1 MLKIIKKVRSNSK
14 FVNTIVLFLLAS
26 LIIIYFLPTQGSFRY
41 EYQKGRPWQHEDLI
55 APFDFAIYKTNLE
68 IKTERDSALQT
79 FHPYFVI
86 DKEIGQ
92 KNITR
97 FKKKFEVSYNDLL
110 KKRIKEF
117 RNKSTNDSL
126 KSTISEYALNLL
138 LFIYEKGVANLTQAE
153 VANAI
158 NGKKAIVILKD
169 NIASNSMLDE
179 VFTEKSAYKYILKS
193 LDKVPLKNSLEAMVL
208 NDLHLYDFIE
218 ENLFYDVEKSTK
230 AKNNILDNISLTE
243 GMVQANERIIS
254 KGDLVHNQNYK
265 VLESLRK
272 EYQSYVG
279 SSRSIYWINL
289 GKGTMV
295 FIIMSVLYLF
305 LLHFRPEMVTCYRK
319 TIFVLLLIVLLIVAT
334 SLVQR
339 FSNLSIYLIPFVM
352 VTIVIQSFFDS
363 RVAFFVH
370 IATTMLGGFLAPN
383 GFEFIFLQFIA
394 GAISIFSLS
403 QIYRRGQM
411 FLSVGLVVLS
421 YTITYTALSIMK
433 EGEFVIDNPYYY
445 AYFAINGLLLLAS
458 YPLIFLFEKLFGFI
472 SDATLLELSDT
483 NHKALRNLSEKAP
496 GTFQHVMQVANLA
509 EEAIREIG
517 GNPLLMRVGALYH
530 DIGKIGAPAFFI
542 ENQSGGINPHE
553 KLTYE
558 QSAETIINHVIY
570 GLALG
575 KKYKLPQVIL
585 DFIETHHGNSVVR
598 YFYTQNVNKFGE
610 EKTDISKFSYP
621 GPSPFSKETAVLM
634 MADAVEAASRT
645 LKAYNETTIDKLVE
659 TIITGQIDDN
669 QFINAD
675 ITFSDITKIK
685 EVFKNKL
692 QNIYHARIEYPKLK
706 NRKKSN
712 QS

>member
-1 MLKIIKKVRSNSK
+1 MLKFFKKIRNNSK
-14 FVNTIVLFLLAS
+14 WVNTIPLFLFAS
-26 LIIIYFLPTQGSFRY
+26 LIIIYFLPTQSSFRY

-55 APFDFAIYKTNLE
+55 APFDFAIYKTDLE
-68 IKTERDSALQT
+68 IKAERDSALQT
-79 FHPYFVI
+79 FYPYFVI
-86 DKEIGQ
+86 DKGIEQ
-92 KNITR
+92 KNIMK
-97 FKKKFEVSYNDLL
+97 FKENFENSYNEWIKKRTKKFST
-110 KKRIKEF
+110 KKL
-117 RNKSTNDSL
+117 NDSL
-126 KSTISEYALNLL
+126 KNKISDYSLNLL
-138 LFIYEKGVANLTQAE
+138 RFIYEKGIANFTPPD

-158 NGKKAIVILKD
+158 SNKKALVILKD
-169 NIASNSMLDE
+169 NVATNSMLSE
-179 VFTEKSAYKYILKS
+179 VFTQKTAYRYIQKS
-193 LDKVPLKNSLEAMVL
+193 LEKATANNSLEAMII
-208 NDLHLYDFIE
+208 NDLHLYDFIQ
-218 ENLFYDVEKSTK
+218 ENLFYDAEKSIK
-230 AKNNILDNISLTE
+230 AKNNILNNISLTE
-243 GMVQANERIIS
+243 GMIQANERIIS

-272 EYQSYVG
+272 EYKSYLG
-279 SSRSIYWINL
+279 SSRSVYWIYL
-289 GKGTMV
+289 GQGIMV

-305 LLHFRPEMVTCYRK
+305 LLHFRPEIATCYRK
-319 TIFVLLLIVLLIVAT
+319 TTFVLLLIVLLIVST

-339 FSNLSIYLIPFVM
+339 YSSLSIYLIPFVM

-421 YTITYTALSIMK
+421 YALTYTALSIMK
-433 EGEFVIDNPYYY
+433 EGGLEIDNPNYY

-458 YPLIFLFEKLFGFI
+458 YPLIFLFEKLFGLI

-509 EEAIREIG
+509 EDAIREIG

-542 ENQSGGINPHE
+542 ENQAGGINPHE

-570 GLALG
+570 GLELG

-585 DFIETHHGNSVVR
+585 DFIATHHGNSVVR

-610 EKTDISKFSYP
+610 EKTDIARFSYP

-645 LKAYNETTIDKLVE
+645 LKAYNETTIGKLVE
-659 TIITGQIDDN
+659 SIITGQVDDN
-669 QFINAD
+669 QFVNAD

-685 EVFKNKL
+685 KVFKNKL

-706 NRKKSN
+706 KKKK